1 MAEPEIVVASEIED
15 NPSHPEASNHESQ
28 VEGMH
33 PNPGQLVQAI
43 VADRGFISMLSSA
56 ILSNIGPQLNKS
68 QDDSNINRAVS
79 SPIQTV
85 NPGVSDD
92 QTGMLS
98 NQINP
103 GVSDDQMGS
112 ASVKRAAEV
121 SADPEGEAIIPSK
134 RPRGPNTFDDNA
146 EENDVETV
154 VIDDE
159 FTSPNSRWEASEELS
174 TFLGTTNKRMNKF
187 DRKTLVKSY
196 PRPDV
201 DEVYTPAMDDF
212 LKPFIQGIMAPDKPH
227 KDLQDNILDMFGPLC
242 SLAHFVPQ
250 TRICW
255 QCWAALAVMG

>member
-1 MAEPEIVVASEIED
+1 
-15 NPSHPEASNHESQ
+15 
-28 VEGMH
+28 
-33 PNPGQLVQAI
+33 
-43 VADRGFISMLSSA
+43 
-56 ILSNIGPQLNKS
+56 
-68 QDDSNINRAVS
+68 
-79 SPIQTV
+79 
-85 NPGVSDD
+85 
-92 QTGMLS
+92 
-98 NQINP
+98 
-103 GVSDDQMGS
+103 MGS

-227 KDLQDNILDMFGPLC
+227 KDLQDNILHMFGPLC
-242 SLAHFVPQ
+242 SLAHFAPQ

-255 QCWAALAVMG
+255 QCWIALAVMG